1 MTTTRTPATR
11 LDVRSTDG
19 TPIAVWVEGDGPP
32 LVLVH
37 GSIADHTTFEP
48 FVAALRDGT
57 TTFSLD
63 RRGFGASGDA
73 PGYTIERDF
82 EDVASVVEAVADRVG
97 GPVALWGHSY
107 GANAAMG
114 GAALSPRVSHLV
126 LYEPSLGLPYPPGSI
141 DAIEAALARG
151 DREAAIV
158 AALVD
163 ILELSDDEV
172 AAMRAT
178 PLWPV
183 RLAAAPTI
191 PRECRAEE
199 GWVYLP
205 GQFAGIGAPTL
216 LLAGSD
222 SVPVV
227 AEATRRAAAAIP
239 GARVHV
245 LDGHAHF
252 AHKTDPA
259 MVAAIVRSFTAPG
272 GRAAGG

>member
-1 MTTTRTPATR
+1 MTATRTPATR

-19 TPIAVWVEGDGPP
+19 TPIAVWVEGEGPP

-82 EDVASVVEAVADRVG
+82 EDVAAVVEAVADRVG

-114 GAALSPRVSHLV
+114 GAALSRRVSHLV

-158 AALVD
+158 AVLVD

-172 AAMRAT
+172 AAMRAN

-199 GWVYLP
+199 GWVYRP
-205 GQFAGIGAPTL
+205 GRFAGIGVPTL

-227 AEATRRAAAAIP
+227 VEATRRAAAAIP
-239 GARVHV
+239 GARVRV

-272 GRAAGG
+272 GRAADG